1 LPVGSTRPND
11 RVGLLSSYFCCLN
24 PDLGLL
30 LETNHLYNLAW
41 LSCFCTH
48 LDC

>member
-1 LPVGSTRPND
+1 LSHVGSTRPND
-11 RVGLLSSYFCCLN
+11 L
-24 PDLGLL
+24 DLGLL
-30 LETNHLYNLAW
+30 LETNHHYNLAW